1 MKNYYLLFFLTASMV
16 VSAQTNCDNANS
28 YLGNAYSHVK
38 DSYESNNISHL
49 KHYANRSVESFKLA
63 KEALSFCNCEKAV
76 ELAEKSIDL
85 LVKVESAETYE
96 DGRFFVKRG
105 RELSKESLIEIDKC
119 AYNQYQKVAPTTTT
133 VAVSNTTSSTEL
145 SDLQQEQLKLK
156 QQQEA
161 LKLKA
166 EQIKMQ
172 LAQQE
177 AQELALRKQQIIKS
191 YKARIL
197 ENVKSFNETLKVYG
211 SNSPITFEE
220 TVIDLETKSVTEI
233 KSHYINEMKTITKN
247 YLEALNQCEAS

>member
-1 MKNYYLLFFLTASMV
+1 MKNYYLLFFLATSMV
-16 VSAQTNCDNANS
+16 VSAQSKCDNATS

-38 DSYESNNISHL
+38 DSYEANNISHL
-49 KHYANRSVESFKLA
+49 KYYANRSVESFQLA
-63 KEALSFCNCEKAV
+63 KDALGFCNCEKAV
-76 ELAEKSIDL
+76 ELAEKSIEVL
-85 LVKVESAETYE
+85 AKVEDAETYE

-105 RELSKESLIEIDKC
+105 REFSKESLIEIDKC
-119 AYNQYQKVAPTTTT
+119 AYNQYQKVAPTT
-133 VAVSNTTSSTEL
+133 VAVSSTSGSSEL

-177 AQELALRKQQIIKS
+177 AQELALQKQHIIKT

-197 ENVKSFNETLKVYG
+197 ENIKSYNETLKIYG
-211 SNSPITFEE
+211 SDSPVTFED
-220 TVIDLETKSVTEI
+220 TIIDLETKSVSEI
-233 KSHYINEMKTITKN
+233 KSHYLNEMKSLTKT
-247 YLEALNQCEAS
+247 YLEALNRCETS